1 MFLEDGGWGGQCSWA
16 FTTYIATLII
26 INKQRSQSTVEQE
39 DNKKELKEESASQVR
54 YSAHSSRSLGL
65 DIS

>member
-1 MFLEDGGWGGQCSWA
+1 MGRTVQLGLHNIHSNSD
-16 FTTYIATLII
+16 I

-65 DIS
+65 